1 MASWMVFLI
10 IMTAILGG
18 FFFEYKSDKKELS
31 GVNKKQEE
39 EINDLRKLVQQLKK
53 RIENL
58 EAIAAEAPE
67 DFEAGGSNPR
77 NIIEIDETSIASEN
91 RKKVAERAKTKTD

>member
-1 MASWMVFLI
+1 MTSWMIFLI

-18 FFFEYKSDKKELS
+18 FFLEYKSDKKELS

-58 EAIAAEAPE
+58 EAIAAEMPE
-67 DFEAGGSNPR
+67 EFEGGGSNPR
-77 NIIEIDETSIASEN
+77 NIIEMDEDPIVHEN
-91 RKKVAERAKTKTD
+91 RKKVAERAKSKTD